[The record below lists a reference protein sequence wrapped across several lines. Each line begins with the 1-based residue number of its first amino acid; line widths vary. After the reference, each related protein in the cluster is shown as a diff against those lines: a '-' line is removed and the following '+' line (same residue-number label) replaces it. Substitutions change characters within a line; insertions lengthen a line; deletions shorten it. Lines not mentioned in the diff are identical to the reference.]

1 MEIKP
6 TYVTFE
12 QAKWIRDVIKSEAK
26 YDENGFLFH
35 SKDYH
40 LSGSKFN
47 NSISAP
53 EQWQVIEW
61 LRVNHGIHLGVSCDA
76 YGKFWYANLNVC
88 SKEVWEDEDKR
99 HNILS
104 AHFKFNNEHKSPQEA
119 YSAAFDYILN
129 NLISDTVNVKLTL
142 WQKFINS
149 LPESHYNL
157 FSKNPN
163 ENKN

>member
-26 YDENGFLFH
+26 YDENGFLFY

-61 LRVNHGIHLGVSCDA
+61 LRVNHTIWISVEPRNGLWVFVIFCKKVLEEKD
-76 YGKFWYANLNVC
+76 
-88 SKEVWEDEDKR
+88 
-99 HNILS
+99 LS
-104 AHFKFNNEHKSPQEA
+104 ESSSNSPQEA
-119 YSAAFDYILN
+119 YSAGIDYVLN